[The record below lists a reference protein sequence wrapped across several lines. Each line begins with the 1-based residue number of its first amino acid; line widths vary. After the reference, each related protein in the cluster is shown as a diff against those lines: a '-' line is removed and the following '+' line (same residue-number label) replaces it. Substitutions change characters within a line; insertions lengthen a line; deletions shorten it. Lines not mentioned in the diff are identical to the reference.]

1 MLLAPSWLSLSQGI
15 IAGDVDLLVT
25 GVSEAERT
33 MSDDERNEQEQER
46 PRPRV
51 VDKRVGSNPSS
62 ATPTEASSPTPPPA
76 AEVPP
81 PADPAPPVS
90 AVPDPEP
97 QAAAPGPGGQ
107 VWTPEQEAEARR
119 MAEEIAATP
128 SLEWVVNTAV
138 SLANI
143 AATKLDLGDPADA
156 ALAIDA
162 LAGILDKVGDQLQN
176 VEQPLRQTLAQLQM
190 AYAER
195 VTQQPPTTPS
205 AT

>member
-1 MLLAPSWLSLSQGI
+1 
-15 IAGDVDLLVT
+15 
-25 GVSEAERT
+25 
-33 MSDDERNEQEQER
+33 
-46 PRPRV
+46 
-51 VDKRVGSNPSS
+51 
-62 ATPTEASSPTPPPA
+62 
-76 AEVPP
+76 
-81 PADPAPPVS
+81 
-90 AVPDPEP
+90 
-97 QAAAPGPGGQ
+97 
-107 VWTPEQEAEARR
+107 

-195 VTQQPPTTPS
+195 VTQPPTT
-205 AT
+205 

>member
-1 MLLAPSWLSLSQGI
+1 
-15 IAGDVDLLVT
+15 
-25 GVSEAERT
+25 
-33 MSDDERNEQEQER
+33 MSDDERSEREAER

-51 VDKRVGSNPSS
+51 VDKRVGSNPSPATS
-62 ATPTEASSPTPPPA
+62 AESPSPAPPPV

-81 PADPAPPVS
+81 PADPAPANAAPES
-90 AVPDPEP
+90 EP
-97 QAAAPGPGGQ
+97 QAPPPGPGGQ

-162 LAGILDKVGDQLQN
+162 LAGIMDKVGDRLQN

-190 AYAER
+190 AFAER
-195 VTQQPPTTPS
+195 VTSPPATPPN
-205 AT
+205 

>member
-1 MLLAPSWLSLSQGI
+1 
-15 IAGDVDLLVT
+15 
-25 GVSEAERT
+25 
-33 MSDDERNEQEQER
+33 
-46 PRPRV
+46 
-51 VDKRVGSNPSS
+51 
-62 ATPTEASSPTPPPA
+62 
-76 AEVPP
+76 
-81 PADPAPPVS
+81 
-90 AVPDPEP
+90 
-97 QAAAPGPGGQ
+97 
-107 VWTPEQEAEARR
+107 

-195 VTQQPPTTPS
+195 VTQPP